1 MFVHNGVLSGDR
13 HGISTPMNLD
23 GMNIA
28 VIGGGVGG
36 LAAGAAASTKGARVT
51 VFEKSPRRLAESGG
65 GTGIQISPNGT
76 RVLRALGSTDGTS
89 LPSIPARS
97 LSLKHGPS
105 GKAITR
111 LDIHARHDDA
121 RYLLVRRSDL
131 VAFLADCA
139 EKRGATLRTGTR
151 ADVAFRDGRFEI
163 LADARQL
170 PGGFDV
176 VVASD
181 GIHSSIRQGYL
192 PGGRPTTE
200 SGQRAWRALA
210 SMASVS
216 GRLQS
221 ELSEGPCL
229 FTGPGKHLVVYVVP
243 GGPMVNITAI
253 TGGSSRNGN
262 PAGRTRP
269 EHDRTE
275 LHALY
280 SGWCDSVVSLLD
292 GIQPPE
298 VRELYR
304 CPVPAAL
311 ARANLVA
318 IGDAAHPMLPH
329 LAQGASAAL
338 EDAWTLVEAL
348 ANARTLPAAFA
359 AYERRRRP
367 RVVRL
372 QRASEK
378 SGRIYQL
385 KSPFLR
391 LPVHLGLH
399 AAKPLLPVLLRQWY
413 GWIHDHDVVAGTARN

>member
-1 MFVHNGVLSGDR
+1 MSVDTGILSGDR
-13 HGISTPMNLD
+13 HCNSTPMNLD

-36 LAAGAAASTKGARVT
+36 LAAGAAASTRGARVR
-51 VFEKSPRRLAESGG
+51 VFEKTLRRTESGG

-76 RVLRALGSTDGTS
+76 RVLRALGSIDGIS

-97 LSLKHGPS
+97 LSLKNGPS
-105 GKAITR
+105 GKEITR
-111 LDIHARHDDA
+111 LGIHARHDDA

-139 EKRGATLRTGTR
+139 EKHGATLLAGTH
-151 ADVAFRDGRFEI
+151 ADISFRDGRFGI
-163 LADARQL
+163 LADAHPL
-170 PGGFDV
+170 PGDFDV

-181 GIHSSIRQGYL
+181 GIHSSIRQRHL

-210 SMASVS
+210 SMSSVS
-216 GRLQS
+216 ERLRS

-243 GGPMVNITAI
+243 NGPMINITAI
-253 TGGSSRNGN
+253 TRGPGRNGN
-262 PAGRTRP
+262 PTRRARP
-269 EHDRTE
+269 DHDLIE
-275 LHALY
+275 LRALF
-280 SGWCDSVVSLLD
+280 SGWCDPVVSLLD
-292 GIQPPE
+292 RIQPPE

-311 ARANLVA
+311 SRANLVA

-348 ANARTLPAAFA
+348 ANARTLPAAFT
-359 AYERRRRP
+359 AYERRRRS

-372 QRASEK
+372 QRASER

-385 KSPFLR
+385 KNPFLR

>member
-1 MFVHNGVLSGDR
+1 M
-13 HGISTPMNLD
+13 TLD

-36 LAAGAAASTKGARVT
+36 LAAGAAASTRGARVT
-51 VFEKSPRRLAESGG
+51 VFEKTPRRTESGG
-65 GTGIQISPNGT
+65 GSGIQISPNGT
-76 RVLRALGSTDGTS
+76 RVLRALGSIDRTS
-89 LPSIPARS
+89 LPSMPARL

-105 GKAITR
+105 GREIAR

-131 VAFLADCA
+131 VAFLADRA
-139 EKRGATLRTGTR
+139 EKRGATLLTGTR
-151 ADVAFRDGRFEI
+151 ADVSFRDGRFEI
-163 LADARQL
+163 LADAHPL
-170 PGGFDV
+170 PGDFDV

-181 GIHSSIRQGYL
+181 GIQSSIRQRHL
-192 PGGRPTTE
+192 PGGRLATE
-200 SGQRAWRALA
+200 TGQRAWRALA
-210 SMASVS
+210 SISSASE
-216 GRLQS
+216 RLRS

-243 GGPMVNITAI
+243 GGPMINITAI
-253 TGGSSRNGN
+253 TRGCGRNGK
-262 PAGRTRP
+262 PASRTRP
-269 EHDRTE
+269 EHDQIE
-275 LHALY
+275 LRALY
-280 SGWCDSVVSLLD
+280 AGWCDSVVSLLD

-311 ARANLVA
+311 SRANLVA

-348 ANARTLPAAFA
+348 ANAQTCPAAFT
-359 AYERRRRP
+359 AYERRRRS

-372 QRASEK
+372 QSASER
-378 SGRIYQL
+378 SGWIYQL
-385 KSPFLR
+385 KNPFLR
-391 LPVHLGLH
+391 LPVHLGLR

-413 GWIHDHDVVAGTARN
+413 GWVHDHDVVAGTARN

>member
-1 MFVHNGVLSGDR
+1 MFVDTGILSGDR
-13 HGISTPMNLD
+13 HCISSPMNLD
-23 GMNIA
+23 GINIA

-36 LAAGAAASTKGARVT
+36 LAAGAAASTRGARVT
-51 VFEKSPRRLAESGG
+51 VFEKKPRRTESGG

-76 RVLRALGSTDGTS
+76 RVLRELGSIDGTS

-111 LDIHARHDDA
+111 LDIHARQDDS
-121 RYLLVRRSDL
+121 RYLLVRRSNL

-139 EKRGATLRTGTR
+139 EKRGAKLLAGTP
-151 ADVAFRDGRFEI
+151 ADVSFRDDRFGI
-163 LADARQL
+163 LADAHPL

-181 GIHSSIRQGYL
+181 GIHSSIRQRHL
-192 PGGRPTTE
+192 PGGRPATE

-210 SMASVS
+210 SMSSVP
-216 GRLQS
+216 GRLRS

-229 FTGPGKHLVVYVVP
+229 FTGPGKHLVAYVVP
-243 GGPMVNITAI
+243 GGPMINITAI
-253 TGGSSRNGN
+253 TGGSGRNGG
-262 PAGRTRP
+262 PTGGTRP
-269 EHDRTE
+269 EHDRIE
-275 LHALY
+275 LRALY
-280 SGWCDSVVSLLD
+280 SGWCDSVGSLLD

-311 ARANLVA
+311 SRANLVA

-348 ANARTLPAAFA
+348 ANAQTLPAAFT
-359 AYERRRRP
+359 AYERRRRS

-372 QRASEK
+372 QRASER

-385 KSPFLR
+385 KNPFLR
-391 LPVHLGLH
+391 LPVHLGLR
-399 AAKPLLPVLLRQWY
+399 AARPLLPVLLRQWY
-413 GWIHDHDVVAGTARN
+413 GWVHDHDVVAGTARN